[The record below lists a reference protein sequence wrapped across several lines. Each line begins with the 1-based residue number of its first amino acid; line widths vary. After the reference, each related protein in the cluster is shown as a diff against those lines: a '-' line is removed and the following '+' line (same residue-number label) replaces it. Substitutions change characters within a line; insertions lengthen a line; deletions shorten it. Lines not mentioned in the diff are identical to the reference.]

1 MKLPKLN
8 TIQKLILL
16 ATLFVLSLL
25 SIIILRPYLPENL
38 DDVESEQLF
47 LLAIFVFGLFISI
60 FFIFGNIFTY
70 IMNNISDK
78 KNKKTIFTLIN
89 KIIQLSNNKDKN
101 IKKFLQK
108 YYPEFNNENDIS
120 EFKTFMISDLDIVI
134 KYLLDFPTYGR
145 VRIIY
150 DLIAFT
156 VIGNTYSKQEDD
168 FIRSFTKKLNITEK
182 VFERIK
188 AMFVI
193 ENDETE
199 AKSSKYSFY
208 SEYLSNKK
216 PNNAFSYKILG
227 VNEDAT
233 LSEIKKA
240 YYKLAKIY
248 HPDKKQQSNKK
259 HVKEATE
266 MFKKISVAY
275 NSIIDIKK

>member
-70 IMNNISDK
+70 IMNNVSDR